1 MGIPMMVDSDWLAA
15 VDAFVRANAEGV
27 PAPANAADSR
37 FYDVRPVS
45 IRSGWI
51 QKGDSASPWSA
62 DAAFIVNDTVDT
74 SFVFPVFAYGYK
86 PNVSGTGYA
95 VWRGRWEFLGA
106 PNIRLRITKGVF
118 LEDLGSPST
127 VSVPT
132 KLATETADVVAAPL
146 AASSKTVVT
155 NVSLNSIISG
165 SSSAIPY
172 VDSVELENGALKVTT
187 KYLFLSVQSGQFYA
201 LDSLPNVVEAVTDAR
216 ATQTSSVVTGYPNIE
231 TSNAV
236 SDVSFI

>member
-1 MGIPMMVDSDWLAA
+1 MTEPVFVSKEWVER
-15 VDAFVRANAEGV
+15 VDAELKTD
-27 PAPANAADSR
+27 APPQPVASPPLSR

-45 IRSGWI
+45 IRSDWI
-51 QKGDSASPWSA
+51 QRGDSASPWSA
-62 DAAFIVNDTVDT
+62 DAAFIVNDAVDT

-106 PNIRLRITKGVF
+106 PNIRLRINNGMF

-132 KLATETADVVAAPL
+132 KISTKTSDVVAGPL
-146 AASSKTVVT
+146 PASQKTVVT
-155 NVSLNSIISG
+155 NVHLGWNYSG

-172 VDSVELENGALKVTT
+172 VDSVELEDGVLKVST
-187 KYLFLSVQSGQFYA
+187 KYLFLSVQSGQFYE
-201 LDSLPNVVEAVTDAR
+201 LDSLPSVVEAVTNVR
-216 ATQTSSVVTGYPNIE
+216 VTHTSSVVTGYPNIE
-231 TSNAV
+231 KESAV

>member
-1 MGIPMMVDSDWLAA
+1 MSEPVFVSKDWVEK
-15 VDAFVRANAEGV
+15 VDAAIEND
-27 PAPANAADSR
+27 APPQPVAPPPSSR

-45 IRSGWI
+45 IRSDWI
-51 QKGDSASPWSA
+51 QEGDSASPWSA
-62 DAAFIVNDTVDT
+62 DAAFIVNGTVDT
-74 SFVFPVFAYGYK
+74 SFIFPIFAYGYK

-132 KLATETADVVAAPL
+132 KLATETTDVVAAPL

-155 NVSLNSIISG
+155 SVRLNSIVSG
-165 SSSAIPY
+165 SSAAIPY
-172 VDSVELENGALKVTT
+172 VDSVRMENGALKVTT

-201 LDSLPNVVEAVTDAR
+201 LDSLPSAVEAVTEAR
-216 ATQTSSVVTGYPNIE
+216 VTQTSSVVTGYPNTE
-231 TSNAV
+231 TANAV
-236 SDVSFI
+236 SDVTFI

>member
-1 MGIPMMVDSDWLAA
+1 MSEPVFVSKDWVEK
-15 VDAFVRANAEGV
+15 VDAELKND
-27 PAPANAADSR
+27 APSQPVAPSPSSR

-45 IRSGWI
+45 IRSDWI

-106 PNIRLRITKGVF
+106 PNIRARITKGMF
-118 LEDLGSPST
+118 LEDLGTPST
-127 VSVPT
+127 VSIPT
-132 KLATETADVVAAPL
+132 KIATETSDVVAGPL
-146 AASSKTVVT
+146 PASLKTVVT
-155 NVSLNSIISG
+155 NVSLGWNYSG

-172 VDSVELENGALKVTT
+172 VDSVKLEDGVLKVST
-187 KYLFLSVQSGQFYA
+187 KYLFLSVQTGQFYA
-201 LDSLPNVVEAVTDAR
+201 LDMLPGVVDAITDAR
-216 ATQTSSVVTGYPNIE
+216 FTQTSSVVTGYPNIE
-231 TSNAV
+231 KTSAV
-236 SDVSFI
+236 SDFSFI

>member
-1 MGIPMMVDSDWLAA
+1 MSEPVFVEKSWVDK
-15 VDAFVRANAEGV
+15 VDAELKND
-27 PAPANAADSR
+27 APPQPVASPPSSR

-45 IRSGWI
+45 IRSDWI

-62 DAAFIVNDTVDT
+62 DAAFIVNDTVDM
-74 SFVFPVFAYGYK
+74 SFIFRVYAYGYK
-86 PNVSGTGYA
+86 PNVSGSGYA

-106 PNIRLRITKGVF
+106 PNIRLKVDKGMF

-132 KLATETADVVAAPL
+132 KLTTETTDVIAAPL
-146 AASSKTVVT
+146 AASSKTVIT
-155 NVSLNSIISG
+155 SVSLNSIVSG
-165 SSSAIPY
+165 SSAAIPY
-172 VDSVELENGALKVTT
+172 VDSVKMENGALKVTT

-201 LDSLPNVVEAVTDAR
+201 LDSLPSVVEAVTDAR

-231 TSNAV
+231 KESAV

>member
-1 MGIPMMVDSDWLAA
+1 MSEPVFVEKSWVDK
-15 VDAFVRANAEGV
+15 VDAAIEND
-27 PAPANAADSR
+27 APPQPVAPPPSSR

-45 IRSGWI
+45 IQSDWTRNDVGV
-51 QKGDSASPWSA
+51 WSA
-62 DAAFIVNDTVDT
+62 DAAFIINDTVDT

-132 KLATETADVVAAPL
+132 ELTTEKTDVVAAPL

-155 NVSLNSIISG
+155 SVSLNSIGSG

-172 VDSVELENGALKVTT
+172 VESVELEDGALKVTT
-187 KYLFLSVQSGQFYA
+187 KYLFLSVQPGQFYA
-201 LDSLPNVVEAVTDAR
+201 LDSLPSAVEAVTEAR
-216 ATQTSSVVTGYPNIE
+216 ATQTSSVVTGYPNTE
-231 TSNAV
+231 TANAV